1 MSGQTG
7 AHEGTDTEKTMP
19 SQEQAEIVVDMTAD
33 RPLADVIQLPRQEQ
47 PSFYTRNSGNLP
59 RLLGAKASDY
69 GRGALPSPIAAEP
82 DTVVSRVRDFI
93 ALNHP
98 GWLPQR

>member
-1 MSGQTG
+1 
-7 AHEGTDTEKTMP
+7 MP
-19 SQEQAEIVVDMTAD
+19 SNRSAEIAVEMTAD
-33 RPLADVIQLPRQEQ
+33 LPLAEVIQMPHQEQ
-47 PSFYTRNSGNLP
+47 PSFYARNSGDLP
-59 RLLGAKASDY
+59 RLEGTQASDY

-93 ALNHP
+93 SLNRP